1 MALLSF
7 FLPEECAVTENWKQ
21 VGCVVCVC
29 VCVWFFMTFG
39 LFSCGCE
46 TD

>member
-21 VGCVVCVC
+21 VGCVMCVC
-29 VCVWFFMTFG
+29 VCG
-39 LFSCGCE
+39 SL
-46 TD
+46 